1 MRRWSTPLDGGARRR
16 RDVML
21 RARAVADNGACA
33 ARLPCRNGGVCRDVI
48 DDDHVC
54 RCPALRFTGR
64 QCQRRQSPPRRAA
77 YLSNQ

>member
-1 MRRWSTPLDGGARRR
+1 MRRWSTPLDGGD
-16 RDVML
+16 DVTSCC
-21 RARAVADNGACA
+21 ARAVADNGACA